1 MPGEIPAIGQF
12 KVTLEQFHALRDER
26 PKEEKW
32 ELIDGVA
39 VMMPPPSLVHQRI
52 SSQIFVMLNSRLKK
66 VKPEWRA
73 DIEIGVLLPKDEKFN
88 PEPDVTVIDT
98 DVELEQLYATR
109 FYFVAEVLSTSDRKG
124 VLAAKLGYYQ
134 AHPNC
139 VGVLFVRQ
147 DRIEAELHV
156 RQEGWSS
163 RTLAARDD
171 RIDIPVIGDIG
182 RLADLYQFTPL
193 ANI

>member
-1 MPGEIPAIGQF
+1 MAGEMPVGQF

-52 SSQIFVMLNSRLKK
+52 SSQIFVMLNARLKQA
-66 VKPEWRA
+66 KPDWRA
-73 DIEIGVLLPKDEKFN
+73 DMEIGVLLPKDEKFN
-88 PEPDVTVIDT
+88 PEPDVTVIDAE
-98 DVELEQLYATR
+98 VEIDQLYATR
-109 FYFVAEVLSTSDRKG
+109 FYFVAEVLSTSDRKP
-124 VLAAKLGYYQ
+124 VLTAKLGYYQ

-139 VGVLFVRQ
+139 VGVMFVRQ

-156 RQEGWSS
+156 RQAGWSS
-163 RTLAARDD
+163 STLRARTD
-171 RIDIPVIGDIG
+171 RINIPVIGDIG
-182 RLADLYQFTPL
+182 RLDELYQHTPL
-193 ANI
+193 IKS